1 MARHS
6 PWLAEIRS
14 ALTARPVAVSS
25 DPRDCALV
33 LEHLIA
39 RTRREARQ
47 SLDPVGAV
55 AIEADAER
63 LEKVLDLVRRE
74 LALR

>member
-6 PWLAEIRS
+6 LWLAEIRT
-14 ALTARPVAVSS
+14 ALTARPVAVST

-39 RTRREARQ
+39 RTLREARR

-63 LEKVLDLVRRE
+63 LQKLLELVRRE
-74 LALR
+74 LPAR